1 MEVRM
6 KEIPVTKC
14 ECTKSKA
21 VVKKV
26 RKKINVLDFLLV
38 QVFVC
43 LVLSLVLIGI
53 RAFGE
58 PEAAAVAVGEVF
70 STGTQTI

>member
-1 MEVRM
+1 M

-14 ECTKSKA
+14 ECKKSNA
-21 VVKKV
+21 VTKKV

-43 LVLSLVLIGI
+43 LILSLVLIGI
-53 RAFGE
+53 KAFGE
-58 PEAAAVAVGEVF
+58 PEAAAVAVSEVF